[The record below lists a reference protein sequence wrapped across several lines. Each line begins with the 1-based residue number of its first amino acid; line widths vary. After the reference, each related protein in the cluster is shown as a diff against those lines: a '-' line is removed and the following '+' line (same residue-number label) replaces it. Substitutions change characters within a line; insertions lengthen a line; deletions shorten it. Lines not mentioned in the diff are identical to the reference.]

1 MNKVEFGISH
11 LYVGIFDEDS
21 AGNIAMGKPD
31 AIPGAVSLT
40 LDAETNETKFYADN
54 TVYWSDFTDNGFSGE
69 VNVAL
74 FPESFKLKYLG
85 YEKLANGGIA
95 QVKNAVKPK
104 AYLMFQAEGDEA
116 ARKVIMYN
124 IAFGAISREHNT
136 VNENKE
142 VDTETVPITVTG
154 SNSTGITRASY
165 DNTASAYSTLFTNP
179 PAPARLTE
187 MTKSFSGDGTTK
199 TFDLTVEPV
208 QIKSVKVDGLY
219 EDDYTI
225 SSDEITFTSAPANN
239 AAIVVTFTKASA

>member
-1 MNKVEFGISH
+1 MNKVEFGISN
-11 LYVGIFDEDS
+11 LYVGTFDEDS
-21 AGNIAMGKPD
+21 QGNISMGNPEH
-31 AIPGAVSLT
+31 IPGAVSLT

-54 TVYWSDFTDNGFSGE
+54 TVYWSDYTDNGFSGE

-85 YEKLANGGIA
+85 YEKLANGGVA

-142 VDTETVPITVTG
+142 VDTETIPITVTG
-154 SNSTGITRASY
+154 SNSTGITRASF
-165 DNTASAYSTLFTNP
+165 DNTAAAYPTLFTAP
-179 PAPARLTE
+179 PAPARPTE
-187 MTKSFSGDGTTK
+187 ATQSFTGDGSTDE
-199 TFDLTVEPV
+199 FELTNAPV
-208 QIKSVKVDGLY
+208 QIKSVRVAGLY
-219 EDDYTI
+219 VDNYTLENKTLTF
-225 SSDEITFTSAPANN
+225 DEAPASG
-239 AAIVVTFTKASA
+239 AAIVVTYTHA